1 LALAAP
7 FALSP
12 ALANDGISASSTG
25 AASASIVQ
33 PITVRAIDDLLF
45 GALAVGVRDGG
56 TITVDP
62 ASGATTYAGGL
73 RGVCSATSCQAH
85 PAVFGVTG
93 EPGRRYR
100 IDAPA
105 YAMARPTAGNGGE
118 LPVTDLRVAVASLPG
133 SDPVGLLAAD
143 GTDMFQIGG
152 TLQVAAGSAPGFYKA
167 EISVV
172 VAYD

>member
-1 LALAAP
+1 LALALP

-12 ALANDGISASSTG
+12 ACASDATSASSSG
-25 AASASIVQ
+25 SASASIVQ

-45 GALAVGVRDGG
+45 GALAVGVKNGG

-62 ASGATTYAGGL
+62 ASGATTYSGGL
-73 RGVCSATSCQAH
+73 QGVCSAASCQAH

-100 IDAPA
+100 IAAPA
-105 YAMARPTAGNGGE
+105 SAMARSTAGHDGE
-118 LPVTDLRVAVASLPG
+118 LPVTDLQIAVASLAG

-143 GTDMFQIGG
+143 GTDQFRIGG
-152 TLQVAAGSAPGFYKA
+152 TLKVAAGSAPGFYRA
-167 EISVV
+167 EVSVV
-172 VAYD
+172 VTYD